1 MQEAQINKTN
11 KKKNSHPHLEKVVPC
26 PPASESLFPHSATKN
41 KKEEKEVRAA
51 PKIQRL

>member
-1 MQEAQINKTN
+1 MQEAQKNKT
-11 KKKNSHPHLEKVVPC
+11 KKNSHPHLEKVVPC
-26 PPASESLFPHSATKN
+26 PPASESLFPHLATKN